1 MNQIA
6 MPQTRRKALI
16 EIIPLIDIIFF
27 LLATFVLV
35 SMSMVKNQ
43 GVPVRLPIAATSRA
57 LDRDKGDVL
66 IIRIAKE
73 GTVFIDKKEVALD
86 ALAAPPEA
94 FQKSQADPKVVI
106 QGDTDAAYGQVIG
119 VLDRVRK
126 AGISKV
132 AVQTT
137 KKGS

>member
-1 MNQIA
+1 MIQIA
-6 MPQTRRKALI
+6 MPGTRRKARI

-43 GVPVRLPIAATSRA
+43 GVPVRLPVASTSKS
-57 LDRDKGDVL
+57 LDRGDVL

-73 GTVFIDKKEVALD
+73 GNVFIDKREYGAGELREP
-86 ALAAPPEA
+86 LGSYL
-94 FQKSQADPKVVI
+94 KSTADPKVVI
-106 QGDTDAAYGQVIG
+106 QGDTDAAYGKVIA
-119 VLDRVRK
+119 VMDEVRK
-126 AGISKV
+126 AGIPKV

-137 KKGS
+137 KKNS

>member
-1 MNQIA
+1 MIQVA
-6 MPQTRRKALI
+6 LPPRRKARI

-43 GVPVRLPIAATSRA
+43 GLPVRLPVSSTHQA
-57 LDRDKGDVL
+57 LPRGETLV
-66 IIRIAKE
+66 IRVTQE
-73 GTVFIDKKEVALD
+73 GMASIDKQQYTLETLK
-86 ALAAPPEA
+86 APLKL
-94 FQKSQADPKVVI
+94 FQKSESDPKVVI
-106 QGDTDAAYGQVIG
+106 QGDTDAPYGKVIA
-119 VLDRVRK
+119 VLDEVRR

-137 KKGS
+137 SKKS